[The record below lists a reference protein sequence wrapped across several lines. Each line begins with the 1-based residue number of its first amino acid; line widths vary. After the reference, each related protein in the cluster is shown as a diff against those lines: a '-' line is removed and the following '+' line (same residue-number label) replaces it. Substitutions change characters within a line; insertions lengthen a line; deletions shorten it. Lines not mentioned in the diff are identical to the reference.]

1 MKFWGMN
8 LRTIFTLMAIAILIT
23 FISLWM
29 GQQAYSWM
37 PPQASAESKLIDDLF
52 SFLVVL
58 GTFIFLGV
66 GGTILYSILFYRA
79 GKYDFSD
86 GPPIEGNVTL
96 EVVWTVIP
104 IFLVIWIAGYS
115 YQVYSQMA
123 IRGPMEIVHLHN
135 PMEMESAY
143 ASPEKNPE
151 TQENVT
157 QGAPESAVVLPPEE
171 IEVHSR
177 QWAWEFR
184 YPDQDVTSTEL
195 HLPVDR
201 RVRLAL
207 QTEDVLHGFYI
218 PAFRLKQDII
228 PNRTIDFEF
237 TPIRVGK
244 YRLED
249 SQFSGTY
256 FAVMQADV
264 LVESADDYQQ
274 WLAKAAT
281 RQPSAA
287 SEYSRYSDKAIKP
300 GWPTVVPAPPPI
312 VNQPSATSL
321 KIYSQ

>member
-1 MKFWGMN
+1 MK
-8 LRTIFTLMAIAILIT
+8 LRTSFTLLTIATLIT
-23 FISLWM
+23 LISLWM
-29 GQQAYSWM
+29 GQQSYSWL

-86 GPPIEGNVTL
+86 GPPIEGNLTL
-96 EVVWTVIP
+96 EVVWTIIP
-104 IFLVIWIAGYS
+104 VCLVIWIAGYS
-115 YQVYSQMA
+115 YHVYSQMA
-123 IRGPMEIVHLHN
+123 IRGPMEIVQMHN
-135 PMEMESAY
+135 PMEMGSAY
-143 ASPEKNPE
+143 AAPEKNPE

-157 QGAPESAVVLPPEE
+157 KGAPESAVVLPPEA
-171 IEVHSR
+171 IEVYSR
-177 QWAWEFR
+177 QWVWEFR
-184 YPDQDVTSTEL
+184 YPEQNVTSTEL

-237 TPIRVGK
+237 TPIRIGK

-264 LVESADDYQQ
+264 LVESPDDYQQ
-274 WLAKAAT
+274 WLTDAAKRKPAPAYN
-281 RQPSAA
+281 QAA
-287 SEYSRYSDKAIKP
+287 SEYSRFSDKAIKP
-300 GWPTVVPAPPPI
+300 GWPTVVPAPPPM
-312 VNQPSATSL
+312 VNHPGATSL
-321 KIYSQ
+321 KAYSQ